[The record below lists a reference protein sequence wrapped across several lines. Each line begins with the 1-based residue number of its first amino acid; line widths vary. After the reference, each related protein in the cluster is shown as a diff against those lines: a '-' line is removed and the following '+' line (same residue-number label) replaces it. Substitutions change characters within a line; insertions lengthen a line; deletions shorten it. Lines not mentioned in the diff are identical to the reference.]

1 MGQSRASCVR
11 TPLPP
16 GQFPHPLQPC
26 SHWPTLRKDRRQQR
40 CAPRHL
46 VSGQPHAVVQA
57 DRDAHGS
64 PPRDTGP
71 APCSFLGQC
80 PKGGPNPSL
89 CPKGG
94 LSSSGG
100 KGWQD
105 LARIVRADPAPPCG
119 SSPSYS
125 LLHVLFCA
133 PLCFQAPRG
142 LVGTVGACAKRVAN
156 RTFTKFLQSAGG
168 WCNSSPACLGLY
180 LFAQGCSP
188 S

>member
-1 MGQSRASCVR
+1 MGQSPVR

-26 SHWPTLRKDRRQQR
+26 SQWPTLRKDRRQQR
-40 CAPRHL
+40 RAPRHP

-57 DRDAHGS
+57 DRDAHGN
-64 PPRDTGP
+64 PPRDTAP
-71 APCSFLGQC
+71 APCSFLGQGQRQRRC
-80 PKGGPNPSL
+80 RIRSVRQRRCL
-89 CPKGG
+89 F
-94 LSSSGG
+94 LL
-100 KGWQD
+100 GWQD

-188 S
+188 T